1 MLGPEDHD
9 LSGTPEEREK
19 KVRRLHSSIGRP
31 MADVE
36 VRIVDEQ
43 NKSLPLGEVG
53 EIVARGQRVMSGYW
67 KDKEKT
73 AKAIDQEG
81 WLHTGDVGYMDD
93 ENYIYLAG
101 RGDDMIIRGGENVSP
116 EEIEQVLQAHAKVL
130 EAGVIG
136 VPDPQWGQEIKAV
149 VVLNEGEQATAEE
162 LMDYCKTKIASFKS
176 PRAIAFVDVLPRNQ
190 MGKVIRK
197 ELREKSG
204 QTL

>member
-1 MLGPEDHD
+1 
-9 LSGTPEEREK
+9 
-19 KVRRLHSSIGRP
+19 
-31 MADVE
+31 
-36 VRIVDEQ
+36 
-43 NKSLPLGEVG
+43 
-53 EIVARGQRVMSGYW
+53 
-67 KDKEKT
+67 
-73 AKAIDQEG
+73 
-81 WLHTGDVGYMDD
+81 
-93 ENYIYLAG
+93 
-101 RGDDMIIRGGENVSP
+101 MIIRGGENVSP

-149 VVLNEGEQATAEE
+149 VVLNEGEKATVEE

-197 ELREKSG
+197 ELREKYG